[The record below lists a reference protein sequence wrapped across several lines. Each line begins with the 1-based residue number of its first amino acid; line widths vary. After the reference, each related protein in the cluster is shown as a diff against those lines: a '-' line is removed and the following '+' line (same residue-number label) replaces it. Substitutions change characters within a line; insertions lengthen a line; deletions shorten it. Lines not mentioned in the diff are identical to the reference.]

1 MLFWIHVADLISGV
15 FSFFLHMICLSLK
28 HPSHLI
34 VFGLG
39 TTLSFDNDRLHSSVV
54 VSEKE
59 WLQPGK
65 AEDGCPPTAI

>member
-1 MLFWIHVADLISGV
+1 MLLTSFPVCLV
-15 FSFFLHMICLSLK
+15 FFLHMICLSLK

-39 TTLSFDNDRLHSSVV
+39 STLSSDNDRLHSSVV